1 MYFAAAAGQLVFSI
15 QSLGER
21 KRGCI
26 DVAKD
31 TTTDYLCVGD
41 IIIIICKKKKKN
53 FPPFFPLPLE
63 QVRRSSS
70 SLISLVDLLS
80 LSSSSSSQ
88 IVSLPYSSALLL
100 YKEKEENKL
109 PTIARAFS
117 SSLLSSG

>member
-41 IIIIICKKKKKN
+41 IIIIICKKKKN

-63 QVRRSSS
+63 QVRRCSC
-70 SLISLVDLLS
+70 LLF
-80 LSSSSSSQ
+80 L
-88 IVSLPYSSALLL
+88 
-100 YKEKEENKL
+100 
-109 PTIARAFS
+109 
-117 SSLLSSG
+117 